1 MSFVEKQSWGET
13 HYDVLPGSHVSF
25 RTSRQHVDLITNPR
39 FGRMLFLDN
48 VLQSSSVDEHI
59 YHETLVSFG
68 INPESRNIL
77 IAGGGEGAV
86 VRELIK
92 EKSVKKI
99 VMIDWDSE
107 LVEHLCKSEC
117 MNNDVFLDPRVY
129 LIHEDIVE
137 YLSQVSHRGDLLV
150 SHRGHLSATNNN
162 IHFDTVFLDLLD
174 IHTEEEYQFT
184 RSILRSLGSQKTVVL
199 NVGSSREMAERF
211 GGEIRELFVPSFQ
224 EPWYLVKL
232 TL

>member
-13 HYDVLPGSHVSF
+13 HYEVLPGSHVSF
-25 RTSRQHVDLITNPR
+25 RTYRQQVDLITNPR

-59 YHETLVSFG
+59 YHETLVRFG
-68 INPESRNIL
+68 ITSESQNIL
-77 IAGGGEGAV
+77 IAGGAEGAV

-99 VMIDWDSE
+99 VMIDWDPE
-107 LVEHLCKSEC
+107 LVEHLCKRES
-117 MNNDVFLDPRVY
+117 MNNDVFLDPRVH
-129 LIHEDIVE
+129 LMHEDIIE
-137 YLSQVSHRGDLLV
+137 YLRQVSPM
-150 SHRGHLSATNNN
+150 GHLSATVEKRFDNNN
-162 IHFDTVFLDLLD
+162 INFDTVFLDLLD

-199 NVGSSREMAERF
+199 NVGASREMAERF

-224 EPWYLVKL
+224 EPWYLVKIEL
-232 TL
+232 

>member
-13 HYDVLPGSHVSF
+13 HYEVLPGSHVSF
-25 RTSRQHVDLITNPR
+25 KTSRQQVDLITNPR

-68 INPESRNIL
+68 IKPESHNIL
-77 IAGGGEGAV
+77 IAGGAEGAV
-86 VRELIK
+86 VREVVK

-99 VMIDWDSE
+99 VMIDWDPE
-107 LVEHLCKSEC
+107 LVEYLCKRES

-129 LIHEDIVE
+129 LQCEDILE
-137 YLSQVSHRGDLLV
+137 YLRVEKQFKNTD
-150 SHRGHLSATNNN
+150 
-162 IHFDTVFLDLLD
+162 IIFDTVFLDLLD

-184 RSILRSLGSQKTVVL
+184 QSILRSLGSHKTVVL
-199 NVGSSREMAERF
+199 NVGSSRRMAERF
-211 GGEIRELFVPSFQ
+211 NGEIREIFVPSFQ
-224 EPWYLVKL
+224 EPWYLVKIEL
-232 TL
+232 

>member
-1 MSFVEKQSWGET
+1 
-13 HYDVLPGSHVSF
+13 
-25 RTSRQHVDLITNPR
+25 
-39 FGRMLFLDN
+39 MLFLDN

-59 YHETLVSFG
+59 YHETLVRFG

-117 MNNDVFLDPRVY
+117 MSMY
-129 LIHEDIVE
+129 
-137 YLSQVSHRGDLLV
+137 VS
-150 SHRGHLSATNNN
+150 SA
-162 IHFDTVFLDLLD
+162 
-174 IHTEEEYQFT
+174 
-184 RSILRSLGSQKTVVL
+184 
-199 NVGSSREMAERF
+199 
-211 GGEIRELFVPSFQ
+211 
-224 EPWYLVKL
+224 
-232 TL
+232 

>member
-1 MSFVEKQSWGET
+1 MNARFIEKQSWGET
-13 HYDVLPGSHVSF
+13 HYEVLPGSHVSF
-25 RTSRQHVDLITNPR
+25 ITSRQQVDLITNPR

-59 YHETLVSFG
+59 YHETLVRFG
-68 INPESRNIL
+68 ITSDSHNIL
-77 IAGGGEGAV
+77 IAGGAEGAV

-99 VMIDWDSE
+99 VMVDWDPE
-107 LVEHLCKSEC
+107 LVEHLCKREC
-117 MNNDVFLDPRVY
+117 MNNDVFLDPKVY
-129 LIHEDIVE
+129 LQCEDILD
-137 YLSQVSHRGDLLV
+137 YLRQVSPM
-150 SHRGHLSATNNN
+150 GHLSATNNN

-224 EPWYLVKL
+224 EPWYLVKIEL
-232 TL
+232 